1 MGMSS
6 MSHAKAKNDSAV
18 AGASEHWAE
27 MPVVAGYL
35 FVRIITSTRNVVGMG
50 IKRNF
55 PCHRSV
61 FVGFGRPYGSRET

>member
-18 AGASEHWAE
+18 AGTSEHWAE
-27 MPVVAGYL
+27 MPAVAGYL

-50 IKRNF
+50 IL
-55 PCHRSV
+55 P
-61 FVGFGRPYGSRET
+61 